1 MGFESRGEIC
11 QVRDRRLHVPR
22 VERTGDLQRDDPCA
36 RHGVLGEGGKG
47 RQRARDHELAA
58 TVASVAGREVRATE
72 VSAEQLTA
80 ILVGAGL
87 PQGYAQVLASAD
99 EGISRGELE
108 VSTGDLERLI
118 GRPPTTL
125 REAVEQ
131 TLAV

>member
-1 MGFESRGEIC
+1 
-11 QVRDRRLHVPR
+11 
-22 VERTGDLQRDDPCA
+22 
-36 RHGVLGEGGKG
+36 
-47 RQRARDHELAA
+47 
-58 TVASVAGREVRATE
+58 VASVSGREVTATE
-72 VSAEQLTA
+72 VSAEELTA

-125 REAVEQ
+125 REAIEQ
-131 TLAV
+131 TLAP